1 MNRVFLLILNF
12 YRRTIMKILVSDPL
26 SDVGIEIFQNTP
38 GIDVDVK
45 TDLSPSELEE
55 IIGEYHGLSIR
66 SKTTVTKELISK
78 AKNLKVIG
86 RAGIGLDN
94 VDIPAATEA
103 DIAVMNTPFGNTITT
118 AEHAISMIMALSR
131 NIPRATATLKDGKW
145 EKKNLKGREIF
156 NKTLGLVGIGNIGS
170 IVADRAMGLRMKVI
184 ACDPFPDMKTVETL
198 GIQVVSFDE
207 ILEKSDYIS
216 IHTPKNDETT
226 HLFNKETLSKMK
238 KGAMLINCARG
249 GIVNEDDL
257 YEVLKSNHLGGAAL
271 DVFET
276 EPPGKIN
283 LMDLDNF
290 MCTPHLGASTH
301 EAQDNVARDVA
312 TQIVGYLLD
321 GDAPN
326 IVNPRNECK

>member
-1 MNRVFLLILNF
+1 
-12 YRRTIMKILVSDPL
+12 MKVLVSDPL
-26 SDVGIEIFQNTP
+26 SNVGIEIFQNAP
-38 GIDVDVK
+38 GIEVDVK

-55 IIGEYHGLSIR
+55 IIGDYHGLSIR
-66 SKTTVTKELISK
+66 SKTTVTAELISK
-78 AKNLKVIG
+78 AGNLKVIG

-94 VDIPAATEA
+94 VDIPAATKA

-118 AEHAISMIMALSR
+118 AEHAIAMLMALTR

-184 ACDPFPDMKTVETL
+184 ACDPYPDQKTVETL
-198 GIQVVSFDE
+198 GIQVVSFAE
-207 ILEKSDYIS
+207 ILAKSDYIS

-226 HLFNKETLSKMK
+226 HLFNKETLLKMK

-249 GIVNEDDL
+249 GIVKEDDL
-257 YEVLKSNHLGGAAL
+257 YEVLKSGHLGGAAL

-276 EPPGKIN
+276 EPPGKLN
-283 LMDLDNF
+283 LMELDNF
-290 MCTPHLGASTH
+290 ICSCHLGASTH

-312 TQIVGYLLD
+312 NQIVEYLLK

-326 IVNPRNECK
+326 IVNPKNECT

>member
-1 MNRVFLLILNF
+1 
-12 YRRTIMKILVSDPL
+12 MKVLVSDPL
-26 SDVGIEIFQNTP
+26 SDIGIEIFQNSP
-38 GIDVDVK
+38 DIEVDVK

-55 IIGEYHGLSIR
+55 IIGDYHGLSIR
-66 SKTTVTKELISK
+66 SKTKVTKDLIAK
-78 AKNLKVIG
+78 AKNLKVVG

-103 DIAVMNTPFGNTITT
+103 GIAVMNTPFGNTITT
-118 AEHAISMIMALSR
+118 AEHAIAMMMALTR
-131 NIPRATATLKDGKW
+131 NIPRATATMTDGKW

-184 ACDPFPDMKTVETL
+184 ACDPYQDDRIFETL
-198 GIQVVSFDE
+198 GIELVSFDE
-207 ILEKSDYIS
+207 ILAKSDYIS

-226 HLFNKETLSKMK
+226 HLFNKKTLSMMK

-249 GIVNEDDL
+249 GIVHEDDL
-257 YEVLKSNHLGGAAL
+257 YEALKSNHLGGAAL

-276 EPPGKIN
+276 EPPGILN
-283 LMDLDNF
+283 LMELDNF
-290 MCTPHLGASTH
+290 ICSSHLGASTH

-326 IVNPRNECK
+326 IVNPSNECT